1 MILKAIV
8 ESYPDENSRV
18 RIRIPKFHKLKN
30 VATSTPTKDLPFA
43 TTCSLPGIKPVYI
56 PNDIVFVD
64 FENDDTSKPV
74 IVGKLNFKNDT
85 TDSISDITAG
95 TLKVNSNTTLSDE
108 TVVGSINYTELNYAV
123 NGFINQPDN
132 ISEYYYTDIGNGNVR
147 VNYY

>member
-1 MILKAIV
+1 MIVKAII

-30 VATSTPTKDLPFA
+30 VATSTPTDELPFA
-43 TTCSLPGIKPVYI
+43 STCSLPGIKPVYI

-74 IVGKLNFKNDT
+74 IVGKLNYKNDEVN
-85 TDSISDITAG
+85 SISNITAG
-95 TLKVNSNTTLSDE
+95 TLKVQSNTMLSDE
-108 TVVGSINYTELNYAV
+108 TQVGTINYSDLNYAV
-123 NGFINQPDN
+123 NGFINSPDSV
-132 ISEYYYTDIGNGNVR
+132 SEYYYTDIGNGNIR